1 MLNDLAS
8 ALQIVPWPL
17 RLDGVA
23 ITALVLVAGALLG
36 GWVER
41 GFGWPRVVGYSAV
54 GMAVAWA
61 GWGLAD
67 GRLPV
72 SWRLI
77 VDLAMAVLL
86 FELGTRV
93 HLRWLR
99 DNPALLLTSVAEY
112 LLAFGAI
119 FGVLVAWGWSAV
131 DASLA
136 ATLLAATGA
145 SVVARVLVESRARGQ
160 VSQRLLLLAAL
171 DTLYAVLAFKLIHG
185 GLRLGEGSFGLA
197 ALAPPLYTFGASLL
211 LAALLARGV
220 IALAPRLDLR
230 DENAALLLL
239 GLVLLALGAARMFGA
254 STLLVPLA
262 AGVLLRNASPRPWLW
277 PRHFGTAGGVMVVML
292 FVIVGASWSLPVL
305 AAGVA
310 VALAVLGARATAKAV
325 AVVALSPWSGVTAR
339 QGACVALGL
348 LPVSAVAL
356 VLLND
361 LQAVAGDAAARVG
374 AVVLAAIVLAELLGP
389 LAVQG
394 ALALAREQAA
404 SSHDEQGRP

>member
-1 MLNDLAS
+1 VRRIYQAFFLALFL
-8 ALQIVPWPL
+8 A
-17 RLDGVA
+17 
-23 ITALVLVAGALLG
+23 ALLLMTAEG
-36 GWVER
+36 IH
-41 GFGWPRVVGYSAV
+41 
-54 GMAVAWA
+54 
-61 GWGLAD
+61 
-67 GRLPV
+67 RLPV
-72 SWRLI
+72 AWLFQLDPLS
-77 VDLAMAVLL
+77 AAV
-86 FELGTRV
+86 
-93 HLRWLR
+93 
-99 DNPALLLTSVAEY
+99 ALLASWSLT
-112 LLAFGAI
+112 
-119 FGVLVAWGWSAV
+119 
-131 DASLA
+131 
-136 ATLLAATGA
+136 
-145 SVVARVLVESRARGQ
+145 
-160 VSQRLLLLAAL
+160 
-171 DTLYAVLAFKLIHG
+171 
-185 GLRLGEGSFGLA
+185 A
-197 ALAPPLYTFGASLL
+197 ALAWSLAVVALTVLAGRAFCGWICPLGTLLQLASWATRRLRRGPATDHNRWRPHFALKYLL

-277 PRHFGTAGGVMVVML
+277 PRHFGTAGGVLVVML

-305 AAGVA
+305 AAGAA

-361 LQAVAGDAAARVG
+361 LQAVAGDAASRVG
-374 AVVLAAIVLAELLGP
+374 AVVLAAIVLAELFGP

-394 ALALAREQAA
+394 ALALAREQATSA
-404 SSHDEQGRP
+404 NDGQGRP

>member
-1 MLNDLAS
+1 MLNDLALS
-8 ALQIVPWPL
+8 LQIVPWPP
-17 RLDGVA
+17 RLDGVV

-41 GFGWPRVVGYSAV
+41 GLGWPRVMGYSAV

-61 GWGLAD
+61 GWGVAD

-77 VDLAMAVLL
+77 VDLALAVLL

-99 DNPALLLTSVAEY
+99 ANPALLLTSAAEY
-112 LLAFGAI
+112 GLAFGAI
-119 FGVLVAWGWSAV
+119 FLALRTMGWAGIDAAVVAAV
-131 DASLA
+131 
-136 ATLLAATGA
+136 LAATGA
-145 SVVARVLVESRARGQ
+145 SVVGRVLVESRASGQ
-160 VSQRLLLLAAL
+160 VSERLLLLAAL

-185 GLRLGEGSFGLA
+185 GVRIGDGGFGLA
-197 ALAPPLYTFGASLL
+197 ALAPPLYTLGASLL
-211 LAALLARGV
+211 LAALLARLV

-277 PRHFGTAGGVMVVML
+277 PRHFGTAGGVLVVML
-292 FVIVGASWSLPVL
+292 FVIVGASWSMPVL
-305 AAGVA
+305 AAGAAVA
-310 VALAVLGARATAKAV
+310 VAVLAARAVGKTV
-325 AVVALSPWSGVTAR
+325 AVVALSRFSGATLR
-339 QGACVALGL
+339 QGSAVALGL
-348 LPVSAVAL
+348 MPVSAVAL

-361 LQAVAGDAAARVG
+361 LHGVAGDAAARVG

-389 LAVQG
+389 LALQG
-394 ALALAREQAA
+394 ALALAREQAQA
-404 SSHDEQGRP
+404 PGDGEPRS